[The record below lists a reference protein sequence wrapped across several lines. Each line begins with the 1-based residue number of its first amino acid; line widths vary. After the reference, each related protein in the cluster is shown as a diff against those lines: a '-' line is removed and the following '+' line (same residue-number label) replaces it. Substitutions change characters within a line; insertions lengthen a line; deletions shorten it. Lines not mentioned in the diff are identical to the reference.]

1 MPLAYT
7 NEEHNPVV
15 VAFCAEAIAR
25 GVNLNVDSRD
35 EMLMHLVH
43 RHGADRDQG
52 LAIYF
57 QSGMTLWTTLRE
69 VIVWWFG
76 DLSRLGR
83 LLDFASGYG
92 RVSRFLVRDIP
103 PERVWVSDIYAG
115 GVRFQEEQFG
125 VHGLVST
132 ADPAEFAHS
141 ESCGRFD
148 CILVSSLFTHLPE
161 ATFEPWLARLGSLL
175 APEGLL
181 AFSTHG
187 ESLLPI
193 GERLGPNGFRFKPV
207 SESGSLDREQYGST
221 WVSEEYV
228 RSCLARVLPGAS
240 ARRIPKGLVSHQDL
254 WVVVRSPEADFSGL
268 DVTAHLDGYVE
279 HCSLAAPDRLEIAG
293 WVVDRV
299 GCGPAQE
306 VWAELD
312 GAIVARCR
320 DLPFRQ
326 DVEAAFPGERLTA
339 QGWRLP
345 VPLPSG
351 LLIGTTPLVLR
362 VVDAQ
367 GRPSAIAASS
377 VESAMLRSARLDLL
391 TTRVQL
397 AEAYKENARLG
408 ESEARLGW
416 EVAARDARIAAMEA
430 SRFWKLR
437 RQWFALKRR
446 LGLRAE
452 E

>member
-7 NEEHNPVV
+7 NEEHNPVI
-15 VAFCAEAIAR
+15 VAFCAEAISR

-35 EMLMHLVH
+35 EMLIHLVCS
-43 RHGADRDQG
+43 HGIDRERG

-57 QSGMTLWTTLRE
+57 QSGLSLWATLRE
-69 VIVWWFG
+69 VVAWWFG
-76 DLSRLGR
+76 DLSRVGR

-92 RVSRFLVRDIP
+92 RVIRFLVRDIP
-103 PERVWVSDIYAG
+103 PERVWVSDIYAD

-132 ADPAEFAHS
+132 ADPADFAHS
-141 ESCGRFD
+141 ETPGSFD

-161 ATFEPWLARLGSLL
+161 ATFERWLERLGSLL
-175 APEGLL
+175 APGGLL
-181 AFSTHG
+181 VFSTHG
-187 ESLLPI
+187 ETLLPI
-193 GERLGPNGFRFKPV
+193 GESLGPGGFRFKPI
-207 SESGSLDREQYGST
+207 SESGLLDKEQYGST
-221 WVSEEYV
+221 FVSEEYV
-228 RSCLARVLPGAS
+228 RACLARVLPGTS

-254 WVVVRSPEADFSGL
+254 WVVAGSPEADFSGL
-268 DVTAHLDGYVE
+268 DIAGHPDGYVE
-279 HCSLAAPDRLEIAG
+279 HCSLVAPDRLEIAG

-299 GCGPAQE
+299 GREPVQE

-312 GAIVARCR
+312 GTIVARCR
-320 DLPFRQ
+320 DLTLRQ
-326 DVEAAFPGERLTA
+326 DVEAAYPGESLTA
-339 QGWRLP
+339 QGWRLS
-345 VPLPSG
+345 VPLPTG

-362 VVDAQ
+362 VVDFH

-377 VESAMLRSARLDLL
+377 VESALLRSARLDLL
-391 TTRVQL
+391 TTGIQL
-397 AEAYKENARLG
+397 AEAHEENARLG

-416 EVAARDARIAAMEA
+416 EVAVRDARIAAMEA

-437 RQWFALKRR
+437 QRWFALKRR
-446 LGLRAE
+446 LGLSGE